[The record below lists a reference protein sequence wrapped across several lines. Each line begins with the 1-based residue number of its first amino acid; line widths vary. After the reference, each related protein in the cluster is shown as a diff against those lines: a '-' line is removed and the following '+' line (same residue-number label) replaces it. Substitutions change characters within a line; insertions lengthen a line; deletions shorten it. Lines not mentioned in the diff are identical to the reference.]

1 LSDGQF
7 RELVLDLTDPGTGP
21 FNGVTPSDIQLMGFE
36 VLLNMAPPAG
46 APATPSQVILLMDDI
61 WLEARP
67 PSDAG
72 ADAGDGGDLAG
83 DAASDT
89 PAGG

>member
-1 LSDGQF
+1 
-7 RELVLDLTDPGTGP
+7 
-21 FNGVTPSDIQLMGFE
+21 
-36 VLLNMAPPAG
+36 MAPPAG

-61 WLEARP
+61 WLEALP

-72 ADAGDGGDLAG
+72 TDGGGEGGAETGG
-83 DAASDT
+83 DAPTDT